1 MSNLEHLSS
10 EQRLEALSEAIQSG
24 SLLKVQRMLN
34 AMHPAEIA
42 DLIEASPHG
51 RRELIWEMVEADN
64 EGEVLIELSDDV
76 RTSLVEEM
84 DTGEI
89 ISAIKDLDYDD
100 MADFLQ
106 SLPDALI
113 SQTLAGMDRQNRTRL
128 EAVLA
133 YDEDTAG
140 GVMDTETVTVRAD
153 VSLDVVI
160 RYLRRQET
168 LPSHTDNIIVV
179 NRYDRYLGI
188 LPLSTLLTTQPDQLV
203 VDVMET
209 RQQPVQASTPSQQVA
224 RLFEDRN
231 LISAPVVDENHKLLG
246 RITIDDVVDIIREEA
261 EHSVMSMAG
270 LDDEE
275 DLFSPVM
282 ISARRRAV
290 WLGTNLMT
298 ALLAA
303 WVISQF
309 EATLQST
316 VALAILMG
324 VIPSMGGVAGT
335 QTLTLVIR
343 GLALGQLGKS
353 NRRSLLNKEL
363 LVSLMN
369 GIIWALVIFAIAT
382 FAFDNFAIGVVIGLA
397 MVINLLAASGSGVF
411 LPIIMRHFHID
422 PALAGGVVL
431 TTITDIVG
439 FAAVLGLAT
448 LLLPLLQIT

>member
-1 MSNLEHLSS
+1 MSAHLENQSS
-10 EQRLEALSEAIQSG
+10 EQRLETLFDAIQAG
-24 SLLKVQRMLN
+24 SLTQVQRLLH

-42 DLIEASPHG
+42 DLLEASPRG
-51 RRELIWEMVEADN
+51 RRELIWEMIDPDS
-64 EGEVLIELSDDV
+64 EGEVLIELSEDV
-76 RTSLVEEM
+76 RNSLVEEM

-89 ISAIKDLDYDD
+89 INAIKDLDSDD
-100 MADFLQ
+100 MADFMQ
-106 SLPDALI
+106 GLPDTLI
-113 SQTLAGMDRQNRTRL
+113 SQTLDGMDRQDRTRL
-128 EAVLA
+128 ETVLG

-140 GVMDTETVTVRAD
+140 GLMDTKTVTVRAD
-153 VSLDVVI
+153 VSLDVVL
-160 RYLRRQET
+160 RYLRRLDE
-168 LPSHTDNIIVV
+168 LPSHTDSIIVV
-179 NRYDRYLGI
+179 NRYERYLGL
-188 LPLSTLLTTQPDQLV
+188 LPLSTLLTAQPDQLV
-203 VDVMET
+203 VDVMDSK
-209 RQQPVQASTPSQQVA
+209 QSPIQASTPSQQVA

-231 LISAPVVDENHKLLG
+231 LVLAPVVDDNHKLIG

-261 EHSVMSMAG
+261 DHSMMSMAG

-275 DLFSPVM
+275 DLFAPVM

-290 WLGTNLMT
+290 WLGTNLLT

-303 WVISQF
+303 WVISRF
-309 EATLQST
+309 ESTLEST

-369 GIIWALVIFAIAT
+369 GLVWAVVIFAIAT
-382 FAFDNFAIGVVIGLA
+382 FAFGNFGIGVVIGLA
-397 MVINLLAASGSGVF
+397 MIINLLAASSSGVF
-411 LPIIMRHFHID
+411 LPIIMRHLKID

-448 LLLPLLQIT
+448 VLLPLLT

>member
-1 MSNLEHLSS
+1 M
-10 EQRLEALSEAIQSG
+10 
-24 SLLKVQRMLN
+24 
-34 AMHPAEIA
+34 
-42 DLIEASPHG
+42 
-51 RRELIWEMVEADN
+51 
-64 EGEVLIELSDDV
+64 
-76 RTSLVEEM
+76 
-84 DTGEI
+84 
-89 ISAIKDLDYDD
+89 
-100 MADFLQ
+100 
-106 SLPDALI
+106 
-113 SQTLAGMDRQNRTRL
+113 
-128 EAVLA
+128 
-133 YDEDTAG
+133 
-140 GVMDTETVTVRAD
+140 
-153 VSLDVVI
+153 
-160 RYLRRQET
+160 
-168 LPSHTDNIIVV
+168 IVV

-188 LPLSTLLTTQPDQLV
+188 LPLSTLLTRQPEQLV

-209 RQQPVQASTPSQQVA
+209 RQQPILADTPSQQVA

-231 LISAPVVDENHKLLG
+231 LVSAPVVDENHKLIG

-275 DLFSPVM
+275 DLFAPVV

-353 NRRSLLNKEL
+353 NRRSLLSKEL
-363 LVSLMN
+363 LVSLIN
-369 GIIWALVIFAIAT
+369 GLVWAVVIFAIST
-382 FAFDNFAIGVVIGLA
+382 FAFDNFAIGVVIGMA
-397 MVINLLAASGSGVF
+397 MIINLLAASGSGVF

-439 FAAVLGLAT
+439 FAAVLGLAS
-448 LLLPLLQIT
+448 LLMPLLQML

>member
-1 MSNLEHLSS
+1 MSSTLEHQSS
-10 EQRLEALSEAIQSG
+10 EQRLELLYNAIDSG
-24 SLLKVQRMLN
+24 SLFQVQRMLN
-34 AMHPAEIA
+34 AMHPAEMA
-42 DLIEASPHG
+42 DLIEASPRG
-51 RRELIWEMVEADN
+51 RRELIWEMIEPDN
-64 EGEVLIELSDDV
+64 EGEVLIELSEDV
-76 RTSLVEEM
+76 RNSLVEEM

-89 ISAIKDLDYDD
+89 IHAIKDLDDDD

-106 SLPDALI
+106 GLPDTLI
-113 SQTLAGMDRQNRTRL
+113 TQTLAGMDRQDRIRL
-128 EAVLA
+128 EAVLG

-140 GVMDTETVTVRAD
+140 GLMDTLTITVRAD
-153 VSLDVVI
+153 VSLDVVL
-160 RYLRRQET
+160 RYLRRLDE

-188 LPLSTLLTTQPDQLV
+188 LPLSTVITGQPDELV
-203 VDVMET
+203 VDVMNA
-209 RQQPVQASTPSQQVA
+209 QQNPIPAATSSQQVA

-231 LISAPVVDENHKLLG
+231 LISAPVVDDNHKLLG

-275 DLFSPVM
+275 DLFAPVL

-303 WVISQF
+303 WVISRF
-309 EATLQST
+309 EATIEST

-343 GLALGQLGKS
+343 GLALGQVGKS
-353 NRRSLLNKEL
+353 NRRSLLIKEL

-369 GIIWALVIFAIAT
+369 GIIWAIAVFAIAT
-382 FAFDNFAIGVVIGLA
+382 FAFGNIGIGIVIGLA
-397 MVINLLAASGSGVF
+397 MIINLLAASGSGVF
-411 LPIIMRHFHID
+411 LPIIMRYFHID

-439 FAAVLGLAT
+439 FAAVLGLAS
-448 LLLPLLQIT
+448 LLLPLL

>member
-1 MSNLEHLSS
+1 MSNLEHQSS
-10 EQRLEALSEAIQSG
+10 EQRLDALYEAIQTG
-24 SLLKVQRMLN
+24 SLSRVKRMLN

-42 DLIEASPHG
+42 DLIEASPRG
-51 RRELIWEMVEADN
+51 RRELIWEMTEPDN
-64 EGEVLIELSDDV
+64 EGEVLVELSEDV
-76 RTSLVEEM
+76 RNNLIEEM

-113 SQTLAGMDRQNRTRL
+113 TQTLAGMDRQNRIRL

-140 GVMDTETVTVRAD
+140 GMMDTETVTVRAD
-153 VSLDVVI
+153 VSLDVVL
-160 RYLRRQET
+160 RYLRRQEA

-188 LPLSTLLTTQPDQLV
+188 LPLSTMLTNQPEALV

-209 RQQPVQASTPSQQVA
+209 KQQPIKADIASQQVA

-270 LDDEE
+270 LDDDE
-275 DLFSPVM
+275 DLFAPVV

-298 ALLAA
+298 ALIAA

-309 EATLQST
+309 EATLEST

-343 GLALGQLGKS
+343 GFALGQLGKS
-353 NRRSLLNKEL
+353 NMQSLLTKEI

-382 FAFDNFAIGVVIGLA
+382 FAFGNFGIGLVIGLA
-397 MVINLLAASGSGVF
+397 MIINLLAASSSGVF
-411 LPIIMRHFHID
+411 LPIIMRRFNID

-439 FAAVLGLAT
+439 FAAVLGLAA
-448 LLLPLLQIT
+448 LLL

>member
-1 MSNLEHLSS
+1 MSSTLEHQSS
-10 EQRLEALSEAIQSG
+10 EQRLELLYNAIDSG
-24 SLLKVQRMLN
+24 SLFQVQRMLN
-34 AMHPAEIA
+34 AMHPAEMA
-42 DLIEASPHG
+42 DLIEASPRG
-51 RRELIWEMVEADN
+51 RRELIWELIEPDN
-64 EGEVLIELSDDV
+64 EGEVLIELSEDV

-89 ISAIKDLDYDD
+89 IHAIKDLDDDD
-100 MADFLQ
+100 MADFMQ
-106 SLPDALI
+106 SLPDTLI
-113 SQTLAGMDRQNRTRL
+113 AQTLAGMDRQDRIRL
-128 EAVLA
+128 EAVLG

-140 GVMDTETVTVRAD
+140 GLMDTQTITVRAD
-153 VSLDVVI
+153 VSLDVVL
-160 RYLRRQET
+160 RYLRRLDE

-188 LPLSTLLTTQPDQLV
+188 LPLATVITRQPDEFV
-203 VDVMET
+203 VDVMDT
-209 RQQPVQASTPSQQVA
+209 QQNPIPADTSSQQVA

-270 LDDEE
+270 LDDDE
-275 DLFSPVM
+275 DLFAPVL

-303 WVISQF
+303 WVISRF
-309 EATLQST
+309 EATIEST

-353 NRRSLLNKEL
+353 NRRSLLIKEL

-369 GIIWALVIFAIAT
+369 GLIWAVAVFAIAT
-382 FAFDNFAIGVVIGLA
+382 FAFGNIGIGVVIGLA
-397 MVINLLAASGSGVF
+397 MIINLLAASGSGVF

-439 FAAVLGLAT
+439 FAAVLGLAS
-448 LLLPLLQIT
+448 LLLPLI

>member
-24 SLLKVQRMLN
+24 SFFRVQRMLN

-42 DLIEASPHG
+42 DLIEASPRG
-51 RRELIWEMVEADN
+51 RRELIWEMVEAEN
-64 EGEVLIELSDDV
+64 EGEVLIELSEDV
-76 RTSLVEEM
+76 RNSLVEEM

-89 ISAIKDLDYDD
+89 INAIKDLDYDD

-113 SQTLAGMDRQNRTRL
+113 TQTLSGMDRQNRIRL

-133 YDEDTAG
+133 YDENSAG
-140 GVMDTETVTVRAD
+140 GVMDTEMITVRAD

-160 RYLRRQET
+160 RYLRRQEN
-168 LPSHTDNIIVV
+168 LPSHTDSIIVV

-188 LPLSTLLTTQPDQLV
+188 LPLSTLLTSQPEQLV

-209 RQQPVQASTPSQQVA
+209 KQQPVQADTPSQQVA
-224 RLFEDRN
+224 RLFEDRD
-231 LISAPVVDENHKLLG
+231 LVSAPVVDENHKLIG

-275 DLFSPVM
+275 DLFAPVV

-353 NRRSLLNKEL
+353 NQRSLLNKEL
-363 LVSLMN
+363 LVSLIN
-369 GIIWALVIFAIAT
+369 GVVWAVVIFGIST

-397 MVINLLAASGSGVF
+397 MIINLLAASGSGVF
-411 LPIIMRHFHID
+411 LPIIMRHLNID

-448 LLLPLLQIT
+448 LLLPLLQMV

>member
-1 MSNLEHLSS
+1 MSSTLEHQSS
-10 EQRLEALSEAIQSG
+10 EQRLELLYEAIDSG
-24 SLLKVQRMLN
+24 SLFQVQRMLN
-34 AMHPAEIA
+34 AMHPAEMA
-42 DLIEASPHG
+42 DLIEASPRG
-51 RRELIWEMVEADN
+51 RRELIWELIEADN
-64 EGEVLIELSDDV
+64 EGEVLIELSEDV
-76 RTSLVEEM
+76 RNSLVGEM

-89 ISAIKDLDYDD
+89 IHAIKDLDDDD

-106 SLPDALI
+106 SLPDTLI
-113 SQTLAGMDRQNRTRL
+113 SQTLAGMDRQDRIRL
-128 EAVLA
+128 EAVLG

-140 GVMDTETVTVRAD
+140 GLMDTQTTTVRAD
-153 VSLDVVI
+153 VSLDVVL
-160 RYLRRQET
+160 RYLRRLDE

-188 LPLSTLLTTQPDQLV
+188 LPLSTVLTGQPEELV
-203 VDVMET
+203 VDVMDT
-209 RQQPVQASTPSQQVA
+209 QQNPVPASTSSQQVA

-261 EHSVMSMAG
+261 EHSVMSRAG

-275 DLFSPVM
+275 DLFAPVF
-282 ISARRRAV
+282 ISTKRRAI

-298 ALLAA
+298 ALMAA

-309 EATLQST
+309 EATLEAT
-316 VALAILMG
+316 VSLAILMG

-353 NRRSLLNKEL
+353 NRRSLLVKEL

-369 GIIWALVIFAIAT
+369 GIIWAIVIFGIAT
-382 FAFDNFAIGVVIGLA
+382 FAFGNYAIGIVIGLA
-397 MVINLLAASGSGVF
+397 MIVNLLAASGSGVF
-411 LPIIMRHFHID
+411 LPIIMRYLHID

-448 LLLPLLQIT
+448 LLLPLL

>member
-1 MSNLEHLSS
+1 MLNLEHQSS
-10 EQRLEALSEAIQSG
+10 EQRLDALSDAIQSG
-24 SLLKVQRMLN
+24 SLFQVQRMLN

-42 DLIEASPHG
+42 DLIEASPRG
-51 RRELIWEMVEADN
+51 RRELIWEMTDPDN
-64 EGEVLIELSDDV
+64 EGEVLIELSEDV
-76 RTSLVEEM
+76 RNSLVEEM

-89 ISAIKDLDYDD
+89 ISAIKDLDSDD

-113 SQTLAGMDRQNRTRL
+113 TQTLAGMDRQNRIRI
-128 EAVLA
+128 EAALA

-140 GVMDTETVTVRAD
+140 GMMDTDTVTVRAD
-153 VSLDVVI
+153 VSLDVVL
-160 RYLRRQET
+160 RYLRRQEE

-188 LPLSTLLTTQPDQLV
+188 LPLSVMLTSQPEALV

-209 RQQPVQASTPSQQVA
+209 KQQPVNADTASQQVA

-231 LISAPVVDENHKLLG
+231 LISAPVVDENYKLLG

-270 LDDEE
+270 LDDDE
-275 DLFSPVM
+275 DLFAPVV
-282 ISARRRAV
+282 ISARKRAV
-290 WLGTNLMT
+290 WLGTNLLT

-309 EATLQST
+309 SATLEST

-343 GLALGQLGKS
+343 GLALGQVGKS

-363 LVSLMN
+363 LVSFMN
-369 GIIWALVIFAIAT
+369 GILWALVIFAIAT
-382 FAFDNFAIGVVIGLA
+382 FAFGSFGIGVVIGLA
-397 MVINLLAASGSGVF
+397 MIINLLAASGSGVF
-411 LPIIMRHFHID
+411 LPIIMRHFNID

-439 FAAVLGLAT
+439 FVAVLGLAT
-448 LLLPLLQIT
+448 LLLPLL

>member
-1 MSNLEHLSS
+1 MSAHLENQSS
-10 EQRLEALSEAIQSG
+10 EQRLETLFDAIQAG
-24 SLLKVQRMLN
+24 SLTQVQRLLH

-42 DLIEASPHG
+42 DLLEASPRG
-51 RRELIWEMVEADN
+51 RRELIWEMIDPDS
-64 EGEVLIELSDDV
+64 EGEVLIELSEDV
-76 RTSLVEEM
+76 RNSLVEEM

-89 ISAIKDLDYDD
+89 INAIKDLDSDD
-100 MADFLQ
+100 MADFMQ
-106 SLPDALI
+106 GLPDTLI
-113 SQTLAGMDRQNRTRL
+113 SQTLDGMDRQDRTRL
-128 EAVLA
+128 ETVLG

-140 GVMDTETVTVRAD
+140 GLMDTKTVTVRAD
-153 VSLDVVI
+153 VSLDVVL
-160 RYLRRQET
+160 RYLRRLDE
-168 LPSHTDNIIVV
+168 LPSHTDSIIVV
-179 NRYDRYLGI
+179 NRYERYLGL
-188 LPLSTLLTTQPDQLV
+188 LPLSTLLTAQTDQLV
-203 VDVMET
+203 VDVMDSK
-209 RQQPVQASTPSQQVA
+209 QSPIQASTPSQQVA

-231 LISAPVVDENHKLLG
+231 LVLAPVVDDNHKLIG

-261 EHSVMSMAG
+261 DHSMMSMAG

-275 DLFSPVM
+275 DLFAPVM

-290 WLGTNLMT
+290 WLGTNLLT

-303 WVISQF
+303 WVISRF
-309 EATLQST
+309 ESTLEST

-369 GIIWALVIFAIAT
+369 GLVWAVVIFAIAT
-382 FAFDNFAIGVVIGLA
+382 FAFGNFGIGVVIGLA
-397 MVINLLAASGSGVF
+397 MIINLLAASSSGVF
-411 LPIIMRHFHID
+411 LPIIMRHLKID

-448 LLLPLLQIT
+448 VLLPLLT

>member
-1 MSNLEHLSS
+1 MSNTLEHQSS
-10 EQRLEALSEAIQSG
+10 EQRLELLYNAIDSG
-24 SLLKVQRMLN
+24 SLFQVQRMLN
-34 AMHPAEIA
+34 AMHPAEMA
-42 DLIEASPHG
+42 DLIEASPRG
-51 RRELIWEMVEADN
+51 RRELIWEMIEPDN
-64 EGEVLIELSDDV
+64 EGEVLIELSEDV
-76 RTSLVEEM
+76 RNSLVEEM

-89 ISAIKDLDYDD
+89 IHAIKDLDDDD

-106 SLPDALI
+106 GLPDTLI
-113 SQTLAGMDRQNRTRL
+113 AQTLAGMDRQDRIRL
-128 EAVLA
+128 EAVLG

-140 GVMDTETVTVRAD
+140 GLMDTQTITVRAD
-153 VSLDVVI
+153 VSLDVVL
-160 RYLRRQET
+160 RYLRRLDE

-188 LPLSTLLTTQPDQLV
+188 LPLSTVLTGQPDELV
-203 VDVMET
+203 VDVMNT
-209 RQQPVQASTPSQQVA
+209 HQNPIPADKSSQQVA

-231 LISAPVVDENHKLLG
+231 LISAPVVDDNHKLLG

-261 EHSVMSMAG
+261 EHSVMSRVG

-275 DLFSPVM
+275 DLFAPVF
-282 ISARRRAV
+282 ISARRRAI

-303 WVISQF
+303 WVISRF
-309 EATLQST
+309 EATIEST

-353 NRRSLLNKEL
+353 NRRSLLLKEL
-363 LVSLMN
+363 LISLIN
-369 GIIWALVIFAIAT
+369 GIIWAIAVFSIAT
-382 FAFDNFAIGVVIGLA
+382 FAFGNIGIGIVIGLA
-397 MVINLLAASGSGVF
+397 MIINLLAASGSGVF
-411 LPIIMRHFHID
+411 LPIIMRYFHID

-439 FAAVLGLAT
+439 FAAVLGLAS
-448 LLLPLLQIT
+448 LILPML

>member
-1 MSNLEHLSS
+1 MSATLEHQSS
-10 EQRLEALSEAIQSG
+10 EQRLELLYQAINTS
-24 SLLKVQRMLN
+24 SLFQVQRMLN
-34 AMHPAEIA
+34 AMHPAEMA
-42 DLIEASPHG
+42 DLIEAAPRG
-51 RRELIWEMVEADN
+51 RRELIWELVEPDN
-64 EGEVLIELSDDV
+64 EGEVLIELSEEV
-76 RTSLVEEM
+76 RNGLVGEM

-89 ISAIKDLDYDD
+89 IQAIKDLDDDD

-106 SLPDALI
+106 SLPDTLI
-113 SQTLAGMDRQNRTRL
+113 AQTLAGMDRQDRIRL
-128 EAVLA
+128 EAVLS

-140 GVMDTETVTVRAD
+140 GLMDTQTITVRAD
-153 VSLDVVI
+153 VSLDVVL
-160 RYLRRQET
+160 RYLRRLDE

-188 LPLSTLLTTQPDQLV
+188 LPLSTVLTGQPDELV
-203 VDVMET
+203 VDVMDT
-209 RQQPVQASTPSQQVA
+209 QQNPILADTASQQVA

-231 LISAPVVDENHKLLG
+231 LISAPVVDHNHRLLG

-275 DLFSPVM
+275 DLFAPVLL
-282 ISARRRAV
+282 SARRRAV

-303 WVISQF
+303 WVIAQF
-309 EATLQST
+309 EATLEST

-353 NRRSLLNKEL
+353 NRRSLLIKEL

-369 GIIWALVIFAIAT
+369 GIIWAIAVFAIAT
-382 FAFDNFAIGVVIGLA
+382 FTFGNIGIGIVTGLA
-397 MVINLLAASGSGVF
+397 MIINLLAASGSGVF
-411 LPIIMRHFHID
+411 LPIIMRYFHID

-439 FAAVLGLAT
+439 FAAVLGLAA
-448 LLLPLLQIT
+448 LMLPLL

>member
-1 MSNLEHLSS
+1 MSSTLEHQSS
-10 EQRLEALSEAIQSG
+10 EQRLELLYEAIDSG
-24 SLLKVQRMLN
+24 SLFQVQRMLN
-34 AMHPAEIA
+34 AMHPAEMA
-42 DLIEASPHG
+42 DLIEASPRG
-51 RRELIWEMVEADN
+51 RRELIWELIEADN
-64 EGEVLIELSDDV
+64 EGEVLIELSEDV
-76 RTSLVEEM
+76 RNSLVEEM

-89 ISAIKDLDYDD
+89 IHAIKDLDDDD

-106 SLPDALI
+106 SLPDTLI
-113 SQTLAGMDRQNRTRL
+113 SQTLAGMDRQDRIRL
-128 EAVLA
+128 EAVLG

-140 GVMDTETVTVRAD
+140 GLMDTQTTTVRAD
-153 VSLDVVI
+153 VSLDVVL
-160 RYLRRQET
+160 RYLRRLDE

-188 LPLSTLLTTQPDQLV
+188 LPLSTVLTGQPEELV
-203 VDVMET
+203 VDVMDT
-209 RQQPVQASTPSQQVA
+209 QQNPVPASTSSQQVA

-261 EHSVMSMAG
+261 EHSVMSRAG

-275 DLFSPVM
+275 DLFAPVF
-282 ISARRRAV
+282 ISTKRRAI

-298 ALLAA
+298 ALMAA

-309 EATLQST
+309 EATLEAT
-316 VALAILMG
+316 VSLAILMG

-353 NRRSLLNKEL
+353 NRRSLLVKEL

-369 GIIWALVIFAIAT
+369 GIIWAIVIFGIAT
-382 FAFDNFAIGVVIGLA
+382 FAFGNYAIGIVIGLA
-397 MVINLLAASGSGVF
+397 MIVNLLAASGSGVF
-411 LPIIMRHFHID
+411 LPIIMRYLHID

-448 LLLPLLQIT
+448 LLLPLL

>member
-1 MSNLEHLSS
+1 MPLIEHQSS
-10 EQRLEALSEAIQSG
+10 EQRLDRFFEAIKGG
-24 SLLKVQRMLN
+24 SLVRVRRLLN

-64 EGEVLIELSDDV
+64 EGDVLIELSEDV
-76 RTSLVEEM
+76 RNSLVEQM

-89 ISAIKDLDYDD
+89 LNAIKDLDYDD

-106 SLPDALI
+106 GLPDTLI
-113 SQTLAGMDRQNRTRL
+113 QQTLSGMDRQDRVRL
-128 EAVLA
+128 ETVLG

-140 GVMDTETVTVRAD
+140 GLMDTEMVTVRAD
-153 VSLDVVI
+153 VSLDVVL
-160 RYLRRQET
+160 RYLRRLSE
-168 LPSHTDNIIVV
+168 LPSHTDNLIVV

-188 LPLSTLLTTQPDQLV
+188 LPLSTVLTHQPEELV
-203 VDVMET
+203 VDVMST
-209 RQQPVQASTPSQQVA
+209 TQQPVQADTPSPQVA
-224 RLFEDRN
+224 RLFEDRD
-231 LISAPVVDENHKLLG
+231 LISAPVVDASGKLIG

-275 DLFSPVM
+275 DLFGPIV

-309 EATLQST
+309 EATLETT
-316 VALAILMG
+316 VALAVLMG

-343 GLALGQLGKS
+343 GLAQGQLGKS
-353 NRRSLLNKEL
+353 NTRSLLNKEL
-363 LVSLMN
+363 MVSLIN
-369 GIIWALVIFAIAT
+369 GVIWALVIFAIAGV
-382 FAFDNFAIGVVIGLA
+382 AFHNMGIGVVIGLA
-397 MVINLLAASGSGVF
+397 MIINLLAASSSGVF
-411 LPIIMRHFHID
+411 LPIIMRRLHID

-448 LLLPLLQIT
+448 LLLPMFGN

>member
-1 MSNLEHLSS
+1 MPSTLEHQSR
-10 EQRLEALSEAIQSG
+10 EQRLELLYNAIDSG
-24 SLLKVQRMLN
+24 SLFQVQRMLN
-34 AMHPAEIA
+34 AMHPAEMA
-42 DLIEASPHG
+42 DLLEASPRG
-51 RRELIWEMVEADN
+51 RRELIWELIEPDN
-64 EGEVLIELSDDV
+64 EGAVLIELSEDV
-76 RTSLVEEM
+76 RNSLVEEM

-89 ISAIKDLDYDD
+89 IHAIKDLDDDD

-106 SLPDALI
+106 GLPDTLI
-113 SQTLAGMDRQNRTRL
+113 AQTLAGMDRQDRIRL
-128 EAVLA
+128 EAVLG

-140 GVMDTETVTVRAD
+140 GLMDTQTITVRAD
-153 VSLDVVI
+153 VSIDVVL
-160 RYLRRQET
+160 RYLRRLDE

-188 LPLSTLLTTQPDQLV
+188 LPLSTVITGQPDELV
-203 VDVMET
+203 VDVMDT
-209 RQQPVQASTPSQQVA
+209 NQNPIPADTSSQQVA

-231 LISAPVVDENHKLLG
+231 LISAPVVDDNYKLLG

-275 DLFSPVM
+275 DLFAPVF
-282 ISARRRAV
+282 ISTRRRAV

-303 WVISQF
+303 WVISRF
-309 EATLQST
+309 EATIEST

-353 NRRSLLNKEL
+353 NRRSLLIKEL

-369 GIIWALVIFAIAT
+369 GIIWAIAIFSIAT
-382 FAFDNFAIGVVIGLA
+382 FAFGNIGIGLVIGLA
-397 MVINLLAASGSGVF
+397 MIINLLAASCSGVF
-411 LPIIMRHFHID
+411 LPIMMRYFHID

-439 FAAVLGLAT
+439 FAAVLGLAS
-448 LLLPLLQIT
+448 LLLPLL

>member
-1 MSNLEHLSS
+1 MPDIIEQ
-10 EQRLEALSEAIQSG
+10 ETIQQRLHQVNEALDSG
-24 SLLKVQRMLN
+24 MFVYVRRLLQDMTAYDL
-34 AMHPAEIA
+34 ALFLESSPAKSRPVLWQ
-42 DLIEASPHG
+42 LID
-51 RRELIWEMVEADN
+51 VEHH
-64 EGEVLIELSDDV
+64 GEVLEELNEEV
-76 RTSLVEEM
+76 RK
-84 DTGEI
+84 GI
-89 ISAIKDLDYDD
+89 
-100 MADFLQ
+100 LQ
-106 SLPDALI
+106 SMRPEKLAAVAEGMDVDDLAEVLRTLPDRVYQEVLNSMDSQDRSRVETAL
-113 SQTLAGMDRQNRTRL
+113 S
-128 EAVLA
+128 

-153 VSLDVVI
+153 VSLDVVL

-188 LPLSTLLTTQPDQLV
+188 LPLSTMLTNQPEALV

-209 RQQPVQASTPSQQVA
+209 KQQPIKADTASQQVA

-270 LDDEE
+270 LDDDE
-275 DLFSPVM
+275 DLFAPVV

-309 EATLQST
+309 ETTLEST

-343 GLALGQLGKS
+343 GFALGQLGKS
-353 NRRSLLNKEL
+353 NMQSLLTKEI

-369 GIIWALVIFAIAT
+369 GITWALVIFAIAT
-382 FAFDNFAIGVVIGLA
+382 FAFGNFGIGVVIGLA
-397 MVINLLAASGSGVF
+397 MIINLLAASSSGVF
-411 LPIIMRHFHID
+411 LPIIMRRFNID

-448 LLLPLLQIT
+448 LLLPLL